1 MKELNIIVKADVN
14 GTAEAVKASLE
25 KLTNDE
31 VRVRVIH
38 AGVGAINESDVML
51 ASASNAII
59 VGFNVRPI
67 QAAADAAETAKVDIR
82 LYRVIYDCLE
92 EMEAAMKGMLAPKFR
107 EVVLGRAQVR
117 QVYKISG
124 VGTIAGCYV
133 QSGKVTR
140 SAHVRVVRDGI
151 VVFEGEL
158 ASLKRFKDDAKEVAQ
173 GYECGIGI
181 EKYNDIKVDDV
192 LEAYTEEQI
201 QE

>member
-1 MKELNIIVKADVN
+1 MA
-14 GTAEAVKASLE
+14 
-25 KLTNDE
+25 NDE

-51 ASASNAII
+51 ASAANAII
-59 VGFNVRPI
+59 VGFNVRPS
-67 QAAADAAETAKVDIR
+67 QAASDAAETAKVDVR

-92 EMEAAMKGMLAPKFR
+92 EMEAAMKGMLAPKYR
-107 EVVLGRAQVR
+107 EAVLGRAQVR

-124 VGTIAGCYV
+124 VGTVAGSYV

-140 SAHVRVVRDGI
+140 TAKVRIVRDGI
-151 VVFEGEL
+151 VIFEGEM

-181 EKYNDIKVDDV
+181 DKFNDIKVDDII
-192 LEAYTEEQI
+192 EAFVMEEIKQ
-201 QE
+201 